1 MEQKLERM
9 KTEFY
14 FNCPENFNL
23 NPTPKYIP
31 KGIIYESIQL
41 QFLLASIF
49 KKEHFSFGFNK
60 NIACKMTSIN

>member
-23 NPTPKYIP
+23 NPIPKYIP

-41 QFLLASIF
+41 QFLLVIF
-49 KKEHFSFGFNK
+49 SKK
-60 NIACKMTSIN
+60 NIFLLVLIKILHVK

>member
-23 NPTPKYIP
+23 NPTPKYLP
-31 KGIIYESIQL
+31 KGIIYDPIQL
-41 QFLLASIF
+41 QFLLASIS
-49 KKEHFSFGFNK
+49 KKRTFFFWF
-60 NIACKMTSIN
+60 